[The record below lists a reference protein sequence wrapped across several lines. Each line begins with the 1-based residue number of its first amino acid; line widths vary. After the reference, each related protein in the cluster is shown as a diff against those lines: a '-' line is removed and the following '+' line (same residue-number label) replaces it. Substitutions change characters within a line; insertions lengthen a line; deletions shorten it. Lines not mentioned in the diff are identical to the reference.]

1 MRDSQSS
8 TCTLGERRVAV
19 AAVAP
24 ETCVATLVASAGD
37 AELCAHTHT
46 CGGGAREGDRTQKK
60 INAKFT
66 FAHTHHY
73 AHIHA
78 NTHPHRQQR
87 QKEGR
92 NLTKPAERFGDAAP
106 ALGDESNLELEPE
119 RMSNGLKI

>member
-37 AELCAHTHT
+37 AELCAHTHV
-46 CGGGAREGDRTQKK
+46 CGGGARGGDRMQKRYTQNSRSHTH
-60 INAKFT
+60 IT
-66 FAHTHHY
+66 AHTY
-73 AHIHA
+73 MQ
-78 NTHPHRQQR
+78 THPHRQQR

>member
-37 AELCAHTHT
+37 AELCAHTHMR
-46 CGGGAREGDRTQKK
+46 GGGAREGPYSKK
-60 INAKFT
+60 DTRKIQV
-66 FAHTHHY
+66 HHY

-78 NTHPHRQQR
+78 NTHT
-87 QKEGR
+87 
-92 NLTKPAERFGDAAP
+92 LTDSCDRKRE
-106 ALGDESNLELEPE
+106 ET
-119 RMSNGLKI
+119 